1 MLKTFTLDNRVDEK
15 LSDTS
20 GTVIF
25 SITDEHGVSRDIF
38 AKTFLDENQIP
49 QGVTASN
56 KRELPLV
63 EGLFRME
70 IGELTTIDFTLYNE
84 TFKRDINKTPNQIA
98 YDEIIAS
105 QKKNS
110 LLSKAAEL
118 FKVKLK
124 KKNKEE
130 EAVTS

>member
-1 MLKTFTLDNRVDEK
+1 MLKTFTLDNRVDEQ

-25 SITDEHGVSRDIF
+25 TITDEDGVSRDVF

-70 IGELTTIDFTLYNE
+70 IGELTTIDFTLYNK

-105 QKKNS
+105 QKKNA
-110 LLSKAAEL
+110 LLGRIGDLFRSK
-118 FKVKLK
+118 FKAKD
-124 KKNKEE
+124 KEE

>member
-1 MLKTFTLDNRVDEK
+1 MLKTYTLENRVDEK

-25 SITDEHGVSRDIF
+25 SVIDENNISREILAD
-38 AKTFLDENQIP
+38 TFLDENQTP

-70 IGELTTIDFTLYNE
+70 IGETTTIDFTLYND
-84 TFKRDINKTPNQIA
+84 TFNRDNDKTSNQVA
-98 YDEIIAS
+98 HDEVKKM
-105 QKKNS
+105 QKENS
-110 LLSKAAEL
+110 LLAKIENL
-118 FKVKLK
+118 FKFG

-130 EAVTS
+130 AITS